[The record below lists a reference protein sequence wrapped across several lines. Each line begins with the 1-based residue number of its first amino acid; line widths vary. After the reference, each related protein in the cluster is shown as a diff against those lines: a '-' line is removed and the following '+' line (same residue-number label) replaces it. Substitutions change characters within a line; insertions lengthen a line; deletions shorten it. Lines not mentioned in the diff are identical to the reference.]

1 MKKQTK
7 EYIADVRNY
16 LTKLHGEVKAEW
28 EAPLELLADNM
39 ELYKE
44 CQKSIKQNGIF
55 DPTTGKKNPLLSTMK
70 DLQATILK
78 QMQHFGLSP
87 YANAKIKL
95 TESDETEDFIENLT
109 SV

>member
-44 CQKSIKQNGIF
+44 CQKSIK
-55 DPTTGKKNPLLSTMK
+55 
-70 DLQATILK
+70 
-78 QMQHFGLSP
+78 
-87 YANAKIKL
+87 
-95 TESDETEDFIENLT
+95 
-109 SV
+109 

>member
-7 EYIADVRNY
+7 EYITDVRNY

-44 CQKSIKQNGIF
+44 CQKSIK
-55 DPTTGKKNPLLSTMK
+55 
-70 DLQATILK
+70 
-78 QMQHFGLSP
+78 
-87 YANAKIKL
+87 
-95 TESDETEDFIENLT
+95 
-109 SV
+109 